1 MGWRTAHPKG
11 GAVVRGGEP
20 PIPKGAL
27 RCGVE
32 NRPSQR
38 GNLHCGVENRPS
50 QRGRCGGAERG
61 AEPGAAVCPQYVTVR
76 PDQKQLLRGL
86 FVPECRGCGT
96 PQLEQAVGIV
106 GAVIMPHNMYLH
118 SALVKVS
125 RAAAAAHGG
134 AGSPTEGG
142 GHAKVRLHR
151 AETSCVGVHRCVRPH
166 CTPTL
171 CALRLCTPT
180 LCHPHYAPPHS
191 APPLCAPS
199 LSTPTLCTLIMHPHT
214 LHPQTLHPH

>member
-1 MGWRTAHPKG
+1 M
-11 GAVVRGGEP
+11 
-20 PIPKGAL
+20 
-27 RCGVE
+27 
-32 NRPSQR
+32 
-38 GNLHCGVENRPS
+38 ENRPS

-142 GHAKVRLHR
+142 WGGGG
-151 AETSCVGVHRCVRPH
+151 GVQRCGCTEQRPH
-166 CTPTL
+166 VWGCIAVCVL
-171 CALRLCTPT
+171 A
-180 LCHPHYAPPHS
+180 

-199 LSTPTLCTLIMHPHT
+199 DSAPPLCATLIMHP
-214 LHPQTLHPH
+214 QTLHSHSVHPH

>member
-1 MGWRTAHPKG
+1 M
-11 GAVVRGGEP
+11 
-20 PIPKGAL
+20 
-27 RCGVE
+27 
-32 NRPSQR
+32 
-38 GNLHCGVENRPS
+38 ENRPS

-180 LCHPHYAPPHS
+180 LCHPHYAPPNS